1 MQLMSFLQN
10 KRKPLIVSFFFH
22 ILLVVWKQN
31 CCTGIQQCVKQI
43 WGSEL
48 VNDPK
53 TLMREG
59 EGITMGNNDRFFYAL
74 YNAVIY
80 LTNLFFWITKQV
92 VIELCQAQG
101 KLKLVWLWLGHFLL
115 LLSWLFMNWIH
126 VIWFCC
132 FWRFFGRFRW

>member
-1 MQLMSFLQN
+1 MSFLQN
-10 KRKPLIVSFFFH
+10 KRKPLIVSFVFH

-31 CCTGIQQCVKQI
+31 YYTGIQQCVKQI

-80 LTNLFFWITKQV
+80 LTNLYFWITKQV
-92 VIELCQAQG
+92 GIELFQAQG
-101 KLKLVWLWLGHFLL
+101 KLKLVLAMIRSLCTL
-115 LLSWLFMNWIH
+115 ID
-126 VIWFCC
+126 
-132 FWRFFGRFRW
+132 